1 MKYIELV
8 KGLFT
13 ADHDARAKQAD
24 PYVAY
29 SKEDNRL
36 MLNFIPESIVGP
48 ANNEIW
54 YTTTTGEVTSANAP
68 LNTVFG
74 LEVVSHTYENGKGIL
89 VMSSDIT

>member
-1 MKYIELV
+1 VVPKPI
-8 KGLFT
+8 T
-13 ADHDARAKQAD
+13 
-24 PYVAY
+24 
-29 SKEDNRL
+29 
-36 MLNFIPESIVGP
+36 GP